1 MTRLLQLL
9 KKASLVPFP
18 FKDVSIGPLS
28 TLDGDTVDHMPLF
41 RQETVFLQVTLYKS
55 GNFSNALLLLL
66 LLLLVRQ
73 ALVGLELTV

>member
-28 TLDGDTVDHMPLF
+28 TLDGDTVDHMPF
-41 RQETVFLQVTLYKS
+41 KTVRSSISLQVVY
-55 GNFSNALLLLL
+55 LLI
-66 LLLLVRQ
+66 
-73 ALVGLELTV
+73 